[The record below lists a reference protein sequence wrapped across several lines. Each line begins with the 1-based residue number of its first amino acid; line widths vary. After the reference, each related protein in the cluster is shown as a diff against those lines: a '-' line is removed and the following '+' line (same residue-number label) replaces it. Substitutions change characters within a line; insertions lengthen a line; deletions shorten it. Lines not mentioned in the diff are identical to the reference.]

1 MSAIKK
7 TFSDGEIIIKEGDV
21 GESFFQIIEGNA
33 GVYVNYGAEDAVKLT
48 SIGPGKYFGEMAIIE
63 SYPRSTTVVAEND
76 ITVLEI
82 QASELSSYFEENPDK
97 IIEIMKNL
105 GSRLS
110 ALTEDYDEA
119 KGVLSSVKDS
129 VDIDKSDSVLTKLKK
144 FFGVYNANKNK
155 ISKPSVEALR
165 GDDFKATDSGT
176 IVEAYN
182 KGTVIF
188 KQGEVGKCMYLLH
201 GGVVGVY
208 TNYGT
213 ASQNKLTDLYP
224 VSCFGEMGMISEEA
238 RTATAIAEADETYV
252 EIIRAEDLENM
263 FKIMPVKVEMILR
276 HLSYRLRSLTYDYYN
291 VCKELYEIYNA

>member
-1 MSAIKK
+1 MSTITKSFK
-7 TFSDGEIIIKEGDV
+7 NGDIIIKEGDV

-129 VDIDKSDSVLTKLKK
+129 IEIDKSDSVLTKLKK

-165 GDDFKATDSGT
+165 GDDFKTTDSGA

-213 ASQNKLTDLYP
+213 SSQNKLTDLYP

-263 FKIMPVKVEMILR
+263 FKVMPVKVEMILR

>member
-1 MSAIKK
+1 MSTITK
-7 TFSDGEIIIKEGDV
+7 TFKNGDIIIKEGDI
-21 GESFFQIIEGNA
+21 GESFFQIVEGNA

-76 ITVLEI
+76 VTVQEI
-82 QASELSSYFEENPDK
+82 QASELNNYFEENPDK
-97 IIEIMKNL
+97 VIEIMKNL

-110 ALTEDYDEA
+110 ALTADYDEA
-119 KGVLSSVKDS
+119 RGVLASVKDTEE
-129 VDIDKSDSVLTKLKK
+129 IDKSDSVLTKLKK

-165 GDDFKATDSGT
+165 GDDYKVTDSGA

-208 TNYGT
+208 INYGT
-213 ASQNKLTDLYP
+213 ASQTKLTELYP

-238 RTATAIAEADETYV
+238 RTATAIAETDETYV
-252 EIIRAEDLENM
+252 EIIRAEDLENL
-263 FKIMPVKVEMILR
+263 FKTMPVKVEMILR
-276 HLSYRLRSLTYDYYN
+276 HLSYRLRSLTYDYFN
-291 VCKELYEIYNA
+291 VCKELYEIYNS